1 MKDLFVDVPR
11 DPNVLVGFGTLDD
24 AGIYRLSETQALV
37 QTVDFITPVV
47 DDPYAYGEIA
57 VANALSD
64 VYAMGGLPLT
74 ALNVVCFPSGLDPQ
88 ILNAILRGGLA
99 KCLEAGVALMGG
111 HTVDDPEIKFGLSV
125 TGIVDPAQV
134 WTNAGARVGDALILT
149 KPLGIGAITT
159 GIKQGVAPAEAVE
172 AALTSMRTLNRA
184 ARDAVATVGAH
195 ACTDVTGFSLL
206 GHLYQMLRASGMTAR
221 VHASQVPFLTGALAL
236 ARQGVGP
243 GGTSRNRD
251 YFGAHVTVAANV
263 EEAMVNLLFDPQ
275 TSGGLLVSAA
285 GDKKDAL
292 LAALN
297 AGGVAA
303 AHIGDVI
310 EPSAG
315 HVFVV

>member
-1 MKDLFVDVPR
+1 MRDLFVDVPR

-64 VYAMGGLPLT
+64 VYAMGGQPVT
-74 ALNVVCFPSGLDPQ
+74 ALNVVCFPSGLDMG
-88 ILNAILRGGLA
+88 ILNGILRGGLA

-111 HTVDDPEIKFGLSV
+111 HTVDDPEVKFGLSV
-125 TGIVDPAQV
+125 TGLVDPAHI
-134 WTNAGARVGDALILT
+134 WTNAGARVGDALVLT

-159 GIKQGVAPAEAVE
+159 GIKQGIAPAEAVE

-184 ARDAVATVGAH
+184 ARDAVATMGAH
-195 ACTDVTGFSLL
+195 AVTDVTGFSLM
-206 GHLYQMLRASGMTAR
+206 GHLYQMLRASGVSAH
-221 VHASQVPFLTGALAL
+221 VYASQVPFLSGALLL

-243 GGTSRNRD
+243 GGTARNKD
-251 YFGAHVTVAANV
+251 YFGAHVTVAVGV
-263 EEAMVNLLFDPQ
+263 EEAVLDLLFDPQ

-292 LAALN
+292 LAALTA
-297 AGGVAA
+297 AGVPAA
-303 AHIGDVI
+303 YIGDVT
-310 EPSAG
+310 ELSDG
-315 HVFVV
+315 HVFVN

>member
-1 MKDLFVDVPR
+1 MPR

-24 AGIYRLSETQALV
+24 AGVYRLNEHQALV

-74 ALNVVCFPSGLDPQ
+74 ALNVVCFPAGLNPE
-88 ILNAILRGGLA
+88 ILNGILRGGLA
-99 KCLEAGVALMGG
+99 KCLEANVALMGG

-125 TGIVDPAQV
+125 TGMVDPAHI

-159 GIKQGVAPAEAVE
+159 GIKQGVASATSID

-184 ARDAVATVGAH
+184 ARDAAATVGPH

-206 GHLYQMLRASGMTAR
+206 GHLYQMLRASGVSAR
-221 VHASQVPFLTGALAL
+221 VHADKVPFLAGALDL
-236 ARQGVGP
+236 ARQGVSP
-243 GGTSRNRD
+243 GGAGRNRD
-251 YFGAHVTVAANV
+251 YFAEHVTVADGV
-263 EEAMVNLLFDPQ
+263 EAAVMSLLYDPQ
-275 TSGGLLVSAA
+275 TSGGLLVSVG
-285 GDKKDAL
+285 GDKKNAL
-292 LAALN
+292 METLTAA
-297 AGGVAA
+297 GVSA
-303 AHIGDVI
+303 AHVGDVI
-310 EPSAG
+310 KPSDG
-315 HVFVV
+315 RIHVLG

>member
-1 MKDLFVDVPR
+1 MPR

-24 AGIYRLSETQALV
+24 AGVYRLSEHQALV

-74 ALNVVCFPSGLDPQ
+74 ALNVACFPSGLDPE
-88 ILNAILRGGLA
+88 ILNGILRGGLS

-125 TGIVDPAQV
+125 TGMVDPAHV
-134 WTNAGARVGDALILT
+134 WTNAGARVGDSLILT
-149 KPLGIGAITT
+149 KPLGVGAITT
-159 GIKQGVAPAEAVE
+159 GIKQGVAPADAVE

-184 ARDAVATVGAH
+184 ARDVVATVGPR

-206 GHLYQMLRASGMTAR
+206 GHLYQMLRASGVSAR
-221 VHASQVPFLTGALAL
+221 VHASQVPFLTGALDL
-236 ARQGVGP
+236 ARQGVSP
-243 GGTSRNRD
+243 GGAGRNRD
-251 YFGAHVTVAANV
+251 YFAAHVTVAEGIEGAIV
-263 EEAMVNLLFDPQ
+263 SLLYDPQ
-275 TSGGLLVSAA
+275 TSGGLLVSVA
-285 GDKKDAL
+285 GDKKNVL
-292 LAALN
+292 LAALTA
-297 AGGVAA
+297 AGLSA
-303 AHIGDVI
+303 AHVGDVT

-315 HVFVV
+315 RVFVI

>member
-1 MKDLFVDVPR
+1 MGVPR

-24 AGIYRLSETQALV
+24 AGIYRLNEHQALV

-64 VYAMGGLPLT
+64 VYAMGGQPLT

-99 KCLEAGVALMGG
+99 KCLEAHVALMGG

-125 TGIVDPAQV
+125 TGTVDPAYI
-134 WTNAGARVGDALILT
+134 WTNAGARVGDALVLT
-149 KPLGIGAITT
+149 KPLGIGAIST
-159 GIKQGVAPAEAVE
+159 GIKQGVAPDEAVQ

-206 GHLYQMLRASGMTAR
+206 GHLYQMMRASGVSAR
-221 VHASQVPFLTGALAL
+221 VHSSQVPFLTGALAL
-236 ARQGVGP
+236 AQHGVGP
-243 GGTSRNRD
+243 GGTARNRD
-251 YFGAHVTVAANV
+251 YFRAHVTVGAGV
-263 EEAMVNLLFDPQ
+263 EGAIMSLLFDPQ

-285 GDKKDAL
+285 GDSKDAL
-292 LAALN
+292 LAALTFH
-297 AGGVAA
+297 GVQA
-303 AHIGDVI
+303 AHIGDVT
-310 EPSAG
+310 ELSKG
-315 HVFVV
+315 HVFVD

>member
-1 MKDLFVDVPR
+1 MKDLFADVPR

-24 AGIYRLSETQALV
+24 AGVYRLSEHQALV

-74 ALNVVCFPSGLDPQ
+74 ALNVVCFPSGLDPE
-88 ILNAILRGGLA
+88 ILNGILRGGLA
-99 KCLEAGVALMGG
+99 KCQEATVALMGG
-111 HTVDDPEIKFGLSV
+111 HTIDDPEIKFGLSV
-125 TGIVDPAQV
+125 TGMVDPARI

-159 GIKQGVAPAEAVE
+159 GIKQGVAPAESVE

-184 ARDAVATVGAH
+184 ARDAAATVGPH

-206 GHLYQMLRASGMTAR
+206 GHLYQMLRASGMSAHVYTD
-221 VHASQVPFLTGALAL
+221 QVPFLVGALEM
-236 ARQGVGP
+236 ARQGVAP
-243 GGTSRNRD
+243 GGAGRNRD
-251 YFGAHVTVAANV
+251 YFGAYVTVAEGV
-263 EEAMVNLLFDPQ
+263 EAGIVSLLYDPQ
-275 TSGGLLVSAA
+275 TSGGLLVSVE
-285 GDKKDAL
+285 GDRREAL
-292 LAALN
+292 LAALTTK
-297 AGGVAA
+297 GVSA
-303 AHIGDVI
+303 AHIGDVT

>member
-1 MKDLFVDVPR
+1 MKDLFVNVPR

-24 AGIYRLSETQALV
+24 AGIYRLNEHQALV

-74 ALNVVCFPSGLDPQ
+74 ALNVVCFPSDMDMG

-125 TGIVDPAQV
+125 TGTVHPDQI

-159 GIKQGVAPAEAVE
+159 GIKQGVASEEAVQS
-172 AALTSMRTLNRA
+172 ALLSMRTLNRA
-184 ARDAVATVGAH
+184 ARDAVATGGAH

-206 GHLYQMLRASGMTAR
+206 GHLYQMLRASGMSAR
-221 VHASQVPFLTGALAL
+221 VHASQVPLLSGALAL

-243 GGTSRNRD
+243 GGTTRNKN
-251 YFGAHVTVAANV
+251 YFGAHVTVGANV
-263 EEAMVNLLFDPQ
+263 EETVTDLLFDPQ
-275 TSGGLLVSAA
+275 TSGGLLVSVA

-292 LAALN
+292 LAALT
-297 AGGVAA
+297 GGGTPA
-303 AHIGDVI
+303 AHIGDVT
-310 EPSAG
+310 EPSEG

>member
-1 MKDLFVDVPR
+1 MKDLFADVPR

-24 AGIYRLSETQALV
+24 AGVYRLSEHQALV

-74 ALNVVCFPSGLDPQ
+74 ALNVVCFPSGLDPE
-88 ILNAILRGGLA
+88 ILNGILRGGLA
-99 KCLEAGVALMGG
+99 KCLEATVALMGG
-111 HTVDDPEIKFGLSV
+111 HTIDDPEIKFGLSV
-125 TGIVDPAQV
+125 TGTVDPARI

-159 GIKQGVAPAEAVE
+159 GIKQGVAPAESVE

-184 ARDAVATVGAH
+184 ARDAVATVGPH

-206 GHLYQMLRASGMTAR
+206 GHLYQMLRASGMSAHIHTD
-221 VHASQVPFLTGALAL
+221 QVPFLVGALDM
-236 ARQGVGP
+236 ARQGVAP
-243 GGTSRNRD
+243 GGTGRNRD
-251 YFGAHVTVAANV
+251 YFGAYVTVAEGVKAGIV
-263 EEAMVNLLFDPQ
+263 SLLYDPQ
-275 TSGGLLVSAA
+275 TSGGLLVSVA
-285 GDKKDAL
+285 GDRKEAL
-292 LAALN
+292 LAAL
-297 AGGVAA
+297 ATKGVSA
-303 AHIGDVI
+303 AHIGDVT